1 MKTSA
6 YVLLFIFWISTFYA
20 SNIMAFAD
28 FISLW
33 YMPAGVSIAG
43 FLIFGKRAFF
53 PIFLAVF
60 FVSFRFIEQF
70 EQGFDPAHLAS
81 ALLFALAHTVPYGLG
96 GLAARHWLSYF
107 IQKGLPQRIIGLLVI
122 YAISAL
128 MAAICGLLV
137 WEFTTENYDHILE
150 EGWFAWWLGDLV
162 GVMVIAPLMCLI
174 LPKLSHTRLTWLDE
188 FYAHDRR
195 LSSNLKPFLLKL
207 SIAVATVIGILILDS
222 YITHRGVAYFVFFVS
237 IPQLWIVLTERTSYA
252 TNSLV
257 CITVVMAFGVGVFNV
272 SDQAITYQFAL
283 YITAAMSYLAIS
295 IPALMQRNHQLAEL
309 SMLDLLTNL
318 PTKWLF
324 KTLVTQV
331 VKSSRPN
338 QNHCIAMY
346 NLDHFK
352 KLNDDYGQAIGDEVL
367 RQSAQIVKNELRDSE
382 ILCRCE
388 QDTFAVFMPNLDIDE
403 ATKRANELRHKL
415 PVLHIDDLILPIR
428 GSFGVAQVQFGE
440 TIEQTVERA
449 TRALQQA
456 KLEGRNKVVAIS

>member
-1 MKTSA
+1 MKPSA
-6 YVLLFIFWISTFYA
+6 YVLLFFLWLGFFYA
-20 SNIMAFAD
+20 SNIMEFAE

-33 YMPAGVSIAG
+33 YMPAGVSIAA
-43 FLIFGKRAFF
+43 FLIFGKRAFL

-60 FVSFRFIEQF
+60 FVSFKFAEQI

-81 ALLFALAHTVPYGLG
+81 GFLFALAHTVPYGLG
-96 GLAARHWLSYF
+96 GLTARYWLSHF
-107 IQKGLPQRIIGLLVI
+107 VQRGLPIRIIGLLVI
-122 YAISAL
+122 YALAAL
-128 MAAICGLLV
+128 FAAISGLLI
-137 WEFTTENYDHILE
+137 WEFTTESYDHILE
-150 EGWFAWWLGDLV
+150 EGWFTWWLGDLV

-174 LPKLSHTRLTWLDE
+174 LPKFANTRLVWLEE
-188 FYAHDRR
+188 FYDHDRK
-195 LSSNLKPFLLKL
+195 LSPSLKPFVFKL
-207 SIAVATVIGILILDS
+207 GVAIATVIGILLLDS
-222 YITHRGVAYFVFFVS
+222 FIIHPGVAYFVFFVI
-237 IPQLWIVLTERTSYA
+237 IPQLWIVLTERTSFA
-252 TNSLV
+252 TTSLFL
-257 CITVVMAFGVGVFNV
+257 ITVFMAFGVGLFHVT
-272 SDQAITYQFAL
+272 DQAITYQFAL
-283 YITAAMSYLAIS
+283 YITAAISYFAVAV
-295 IPALMQRNHQLAEL
+295 PALIQRNIQLQEM
-309 SMLDLLTNL
+309 SMVDLLTNL

-352 KLNDDYGQAIGDEVL
+352 KINDDYGQTIGDQVL
-367 RQSAQIVKNELRDSE
+367 IESARIVKSELRDSE

-388 QDTFAVFMPNLDIDE
+388 QDIFVVFMPNLDIDA

-440 TIEQTVERA
+440 AIEETVERA

-456 KLEGRNKVVAIS
+456 KQEGRNKVVAIS

>member
-6 YVLLFIFWISTFYA
+6 YVLLFLFWIGTFYA
-20 SNIMAFAD
+20 ANIMAFAE

-43 FLIFGKRAFF
+43 FLIFGKRAFI

-60 FVSFRFIEQF
+60 FVSFRFAEQF

-81 ALLFALAHTVPYGLG
+81 ATLFALAHTVPYGLG
-96 GLAARHWLSYF
+96 GLLARHWLSHF
-107 IQKGLPQRIIGLLVI
+107 AQHGLPQRIIGLLVI
-122 YAISAL
+122 YALAAL
-128 MAAICGLLV
+128 LAALSGLMV
-137 WEFTTENYDHILE
+137 WEFTTETNSGILE

-174 LPKLSHTRLTWLDE
+174 LPRFSRKRLPWLDE

-195 LSSNLKPFLLKL
+195 LRADLKPFLLKL
-207 SIAVATVIGILILDS
+207 IVAVSAVIGILILDS
-222 YITHRGVAYFVFFVS
+222 KITHPGVAYFVFFVS

-252 TNSLV
+252 TASLV
-257 CITVVMAFGVGVFNV
+257 TITVFMAFGVGVFDV
-272 SDQAITYQFAL
+272 TDQSITYQFAL
-283 YITAAMSYLAIS
+283 YITAAISYFAVS
-295 IPALMQRNHQLAEL
+295 IPALMQRNNQLAEL
-309 SMLDLLTNL
+309 SMLDLLTDL

-324 KTLVTQV
+324 KSLVTQV

-338 QNHCIAMY
+338 QNHCIALY
-346 NLDHFK
+346 NLDNFK
-352 KLNDDYGQAIGDEVL
+352 KINDEYGQTTGDEVL
-367 RQSAQIVKNELRDSE
+367 RQSSQIIKNELRDSE
-382 ILCRCE
+382 LLCRCE
-388 QDTFAVFMPNLDIDE
+388 QDTFVVFLPNLDIEE

-440 TIEQTVERA
+440 SIDKTVERA